1 MLEVVIKFLCSMLG
15 SITGILIIEN
25 ISHKKIKLDLK
36 NIVLLIVL
44 SIISTIQFRSIYTIT
59 ITLTVYIATIFIYDA
74 IFKIGLRESV
84 LACGMLLIVIITSD
98 LFCSL
103 FLLQFLTKSQIRDV
117 KSWFILSNILVYTVS
132 YIMVVTTNRKKFLT
146 KFYQKTSDST
156 LYSQFIFVILAV
168 ITFCLIVY
176 DLTSH
181 NLDGIR
187 QYSITLVTFV
197 IMLVLVLIYIKSKND
212 NDRLQQRFNNLYD
225 YSQDYE
231 EWIVKEQLAMHEN
244 KNQLIVIRNMV
255 KQNSK
260 AVDYINEIINED
272 YGLEDKWLGQLINV
286 PSGGLKGLLYYKLIT
301 IEKNK
306 LNFCVDISQNAKS
319 KLKKIQKEQLKDI
332 SHIIGIYLDNAIEAS
347 IKSNKKML
355 SLEIYCIKKKLNVVI
370 TNSFNGKIDITKL
383 NSKGY
388 TTKGKGRGNGLY
400 FVTKIKEKNNNI
412 DTKTNIINDYF
423 VQRIVVN

>member
-1 MLEVVIKFLCSMLG
+1 MRDRSQYPNVV
-15 SITGILIIEN
+15 
-25 ISHKKIKLDLK
+25 
-36 NIVLLIVL
+36 
-44 SIISTIQFRSIYTIT
+44 
-59 ITLTVYIATIFIYDA
+59 
-74 IFKIGLRESV
+74 
-84 LACGMLLIVIITSD
+84 
-98 LFCSL
+98 
-103 FLLQFLTKSQIRDV
+103 
-117 KSWFILSNILVYTVS
+117 
-132 YIMVVTTNRKKFLT
+132 
-146 KFYQKTSDST
+146 
-156 LYSQFIFVILAV
+156 FIFVLIL
-168 ITFCLIVY
+168 ILLI
-176 DLTSH
+176 
-181 NLDGIR
+181 
-187 QYSITLVTFV
+187 
-197 IMLVLVLIYIKSKND
+197 IYLKSKND

-231 EWIVKEQLAMHEN
+231 EWIAKEQLAMHEN

-255 KQNSK
+255 KQNAK

-301 IEKNK
+301 IEKHK
-306 LNFCVDISQNAKS
+306 LNFCVDISQNVKS

-355 SLEIYCIKKKLNVVI
+355 SLEIYCIKKELNVVI
-370 TNSFNGKIDITKL
+370 TNSFNEEIDITKL

>member
-25 ISHKKIKLDLK
+25 ISHKKIKFDLK

-84 LACGMLLIVIITSD
+84 LACGMLLICLFISD
-98 LFCSL
+98 LL
-103 FLLQFLTKSQIRDV
+103 WTLILLQFLTKSQIRDV
-117 KSWFILSNILVYTVS
+117 ESWFILSNILVYSSGYLLVRLG
-132 YIMVVTTNRKKFLT
+132 NKKKFLT

-383 NSKGY
+383 NSIGY

-412 DTKTNIINDYF
+412 DTNTNIINDYF